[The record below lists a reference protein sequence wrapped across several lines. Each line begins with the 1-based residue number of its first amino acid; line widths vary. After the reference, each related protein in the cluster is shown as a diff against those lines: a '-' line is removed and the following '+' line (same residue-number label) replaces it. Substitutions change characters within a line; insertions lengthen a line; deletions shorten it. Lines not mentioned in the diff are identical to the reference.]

1 MSSSNTVLLSMRV
14 SRQVATSSA
23 LGLAL
28 SCASLLPAAAQ
39 TASQSAAPAAATQ
52 QQLPAISVEGARP
65 QNDYKVDRASSPKT
79 SEPLLDTPQTITVI
93 PREVIEDRGANSLR
107 DVLRTVPGVT
117 IAAGEGGGPQGD
129 NLKIRGFAANTDLFI
144 DGMRDQGQY
153 SRDSFNLEQVE
164 VVKGGSA
171 TSAGRGAT
179 GGAVNLV
186 TKAPQKEA
194 ITAGTVALGTDRTK
208 RITADLNQPLTAL
221 GLDNAAIRLNVMGQ
235 TSGIAGRDVVENN
248 RWGFNPSITFGLTG
262 PTKFTLSYFHL
273 QEDNIPDYGIPVV
286 NATSLPD
293 VKRENYYGFKDLNAE
308 TVRTDIGTARLEHE
322 FNDSVSVRNTLRAA
336 QTRRISNVSVP
347 RAANVA
353 ANSMTKVPTARD
365 AMLKTI
371 DNQTDVTLKFAT
383 GALSHTVV
391 TGVELTA
398 ESYDNQPYSF
408 SANASTTD
416 RLFTPNP
423 FARYT
428 GTRTPGAKTETDSTT
443 AAVYLMD
450 TIKIGEQWEVAGGVR
465 YDRFH
470 AETDIARTAT
480 SAAANLERTDNLVS
494 WRGAVIYKPVP
505 NASVYASASSSY
517 NPSAEGLSL
526 TVANA
531 GTPPEKNVTYEVG
544 TKWDLLG
551 DTLSLTGALFRTEKT
566 NARETLP
573 GGTVQVLNG
582 VRRVDGI
589 ELGVAGHLT
598 SKWQVFGGYTYQT
611 SEIVETFT
619 AANKGNELA
628 STPKHTF
635 SLWST
640 YELPWNLKVGGGVQ
654 YVADRYWSDAN
665 LGKIPN
671 YAVFDAM
678 AAYTIRPGV
687 DLQLNVYNIADKFYI
702 ERVHAGGGHAVPGAG
717 RTALLTTSVKF

>member
-1 MSSSNTVLLSMRV
+1 MRV

-39 TASQSAAPAAATQ
+39 TATQ
-52 QQLPAISVEGARP
+52 TAVPVARPSQQLPAISVEGAKP
-65 QNDYKVDRASSPKT
+65 QADYKVDRASSPKM
-79 SEPLLDTPQTITVI
+79 SEPLLDTPQTITII

-117 IAAGEGGGPQGD
+117 ISAGEGGGPQGD

-186 TKAPQKEA
+186 TKAPVKEA
-194 ITAGTVALGTDRTK
+194 ITAGTVAMGTDRTK
-208 RITADLNQPLTAL
+208 RVTVDLNQPLTAM
-221 GLDNAAIRLNVMGQ
+221 GLDNTAVRLNVMGH

-248 RWGFNPSITFGLTG
+248 RWAFAPSVTFGVTG
-262 PTKFTLSYFHL
+262 PTKLTLSYFHI
-273 QEDNIPDYGIPVV
+273 QEDNMPDYGIPVI
-286 NATSLPD
+286 NATSLPN

-308 TVRTDIGTARLEHE
+308 NTRVDIGTARFEHE
-322 FNDSVSVRNTLRAA
+322 FNDTVTVRNTLRAS
-336 QTRRISNVSVP
+336 QTRRQSNVSVP
-347 RAANVA
+347 RAANVLT
-353 ANSMTKVPTARD
+353 NSMTKVPTARD
-365 AMLKTI
+365 ATLKAL

-383 GALSHTVV
+383 GALKHTVV
-391 TGVELTA
+391 TGMELAA
-398 ESYDNQPYSF
+398 ERYHNQPYTF

-423 FARYT
+423 FALYT
-428 GTRTPGAKTETDSTT
+428 GTRTTGAKTETDSNTV
-443 AAVYLMD
+443 AFYLMD
-450 TIKIGEQWEVAGGVR
+450 TIKIGEQWEIAGGLR
-465 YDRFH
+465 YDRFN
-470 AETDIARTAT
+470 AETKIPSTAGRF
-480 SAAANLERTDNLVS
+480 ERTDNLVS
-494 WRGAVIYKPVP
+494 WRGALIYKPVP
-505 NASVYASASSSY
+505 NASVYVSASTSY
-517 NPSAEGLSL
+517 NPSAEGLALSA
-526 TVANA
+526 TTAD
-531 GTPPEKNVTYEVG
+531 TPPEKNMTYEVG
-544 TKWDLLG
+544 AKWDVLA
-551 DTLSLTGALFRTEKT
+551 DTLSLTGAVFRTEKT
-566 NARETLP
+566 DARETLP
-573 GGTVQVLNG
+573 GGTIQVLNG

-589 ELGVAGHLT
+589 ELGVAGHVT

-635 SLWST
+635 SLWTT

-654 YVADRYWSDAN
+654 VVADRYWSDAN

-678 AAYTIRPGV
+678 AAYTIRPGI
-687 DLQLNVYNIADKFYI
+687 DLQLNVYNLTDKFYI

-717 RTALLTTSVKF
+717 RTAMLTTNVKF

>member
-1 MSSSNTVLLSMRV
+1 MPSSNAMLVSMRV

-39 TASQSAAPAAATQ
+39 TATPDAKS
-52 QQLPAISVEGARP
+52 QQLPAISVEGAKP
-65 QNDYKVDRASSPKT
+65 QADYKVDRASSPKM
-79 SEPLLDTPQTITVI
+79 SEPLLDTPQSITVI

-186 TKAPQKEA
+186 TKTPQKEA

-208 RITADLNQPLTAL
+208 RVTADLNQPLTAL
-221 GLDNAAIRLNVMGQ
+221 GLDNAAVRLNVMGH
-235 TSGIAGRDVVENN
+235 TSGYAGRDVVEAN
-248 RWGFNPSITFGLTG
+248 RWGFAPSVTFGLTG
-262 PTKFTLSYFHL
+262 PTKLTFSYLHL
-273 QEDNIPDYGIPVV
+273 EEDNIPDYGIPIISG
-286 NATSLPD
+286 TSLPN
-293 VKRENYYGFKDLNAE
+293 VKRENFYGFKDLNAE
-308 TVRTDIGTARLEHE
+308 ETRTDIGTARIEHE
-322 FNDSVSVRNTLRAA
+322 FNDVVSLRNTLRASRT
-336 QTRRISNVSVP
+336 TRYSNVSVP

-365 AMLKTI
+365 TTLKSL
-371 DNQTDVTLKFAT
+371 DNQTDVTLKFTT
-383 GALSHTVV
+383 GALRHTVV
-391 TGVELTA
+391 TGVELAA

-423 FARYT
+423 FAPYT
-428 GTRTPGAKTETDSTT
+428 GTRTLGAKTETTSTT
-443 AAVYLMD
+443 TALYVMD
-450 TIKIGEQWEVAGGVR
+450 TVKIGEQWELAGGLR
-465 YDRFH
+465 FDRFK

-480 SAAANLERTDNLVS
+480 TAAANLERTDNLFS
-494 WRGAVIYKPVP
+494 WRGALIYKPVP

-517 NPSAEGLSL
+517 NPSAEGLALSA
-526 TVANA
+526 TTAS
-531 GTPPEKNVTYEVG
+531 TPPEKNVTYEVG
-544 TKWDLLG
+544 AKWDVLA
-551 DTLSLTGALFRTEKT
+551 DTLSLTGAVFRTEKT
-566 NARETLP
+566 DARETLP
-573 GGTVQVLNG
+573 GGTIQVLNG
-582 VRRVDGI
+582 TRRVDGF

-598 SKWQVFGGYTYQT
+598 AKWQVFGGYTYQT

-619 AANKGNELA
+619 AANKGNEIG
-628 STPKHTF
+628 STPNHTF

-640 YELPWNLKVGGGVQ
+640 YDLPWNIKVGGGVQ
-654 YVADRYWSDAN
+654 YVAGRYWSDAN

-678 AAYTIRPGV
+678 AAYAVRPGV
-687 DLQLNVYNIADKFYI
+687 ELQLNVYNLADKFYI
-702 ERVHAGGGHAVPGAG
+702 ERVHTGGGHAVPGAG
-717 RTALLTTSVKF
+717 RTAMLTTSVKF